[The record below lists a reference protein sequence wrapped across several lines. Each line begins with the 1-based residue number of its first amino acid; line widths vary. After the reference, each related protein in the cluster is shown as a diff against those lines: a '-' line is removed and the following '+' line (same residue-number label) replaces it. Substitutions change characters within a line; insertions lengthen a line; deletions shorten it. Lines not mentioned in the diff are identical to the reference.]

1 LVQGVQATTGTYSN
15 YNILQKEIEA
25 VNSIQFHQEDD
36 QTALINIYQRAI
48 NYAYRQGSIIVSS
61 VGDGK

>member
-1 LVQGVQATTGTYSN
+1 MVQGVQATTGTYSN

-48 NYAYRQGSIIVSS
+48 NYAYRQVSIIVSS

>member
-1 LVQGVQATTGTYSN
+1 MVQGVQATTGTYSN